1 MSFFGYMWVSLFLF
15 CFSFGLLQVL
25 ENFSSWVVGCIEI
38 VDDFCCGYSC
48 YSGNRGSERV
58 SNSLKVMPTVGG
70 KARVKARS
78 VRPQAPVNFC
88 NI

>member
-1 MSFFGYMWVSLFLF
+1 MTF
-15 CFSFGLLQVL
+15 
-25 ENFSSWVVGCIEI
+25 VV
-38 VDDFCCGYSC
+38 GYSC

-78 VRPQAPVNFC
+78 IRPQAPVVNFC